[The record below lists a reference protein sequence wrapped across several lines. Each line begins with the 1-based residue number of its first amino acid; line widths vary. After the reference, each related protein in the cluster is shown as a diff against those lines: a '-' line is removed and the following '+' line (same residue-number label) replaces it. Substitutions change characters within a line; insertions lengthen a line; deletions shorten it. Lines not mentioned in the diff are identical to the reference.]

1 MHTLV
6 FFSGGNGGSG
16 GSSRNYL
23 KAQLIGILRVAPG
36 TQSTNGGNGGKM
48 GVCPHL
54 PPVKKT
60 DRGQT
65 SKPQLA
71 LNLQVLGVAPVA
83 PVAPAK
89 KHHSREYSG
98 DCEAFVR
105 ALTQG
110 ISRFWQQLKRH
121 FAQGSEDRH
130 YIYIYRRPE
139 CQA

>member
-36 TQSTNGGNGGKM
+36 TQSTSGGNGGKM
-48 GVCPHL
+48 RVCPHL

-65 SKPQLA
+65 PKVQLA
-71 LNLQVLGVAPVA
+71 RIQRISNFAPVV
-83 PVAPAK
+83 PTAPAK
-89 KHHSREYSG
+89 KE
-98 DCEAFVR
+98 
-105 ALTQG
+105 
-110 ISRFWQQLKRH
+110 
-121 FAQGSEDRH
+121 
-130 YIYIYRRPE
+130 
-139 CQA
+139 